1 MCKNAREEA
10 GLIRRKKARRHSHPS
25 VQRCVGT
32 EGLQCLSTFIT
43 CKKTKQMGKVEDGV
57 R

>member
-1 MCKNAREEA
+1 MCKHAREEE

-32 EGLQCLSTFIT
+32 EGRQCLSRFIT

>member
-1 MCKNAREEA
+1 MCKHAREEE
-10 GLIRRKKARRHSHPS
+10 GLMRRKKARRHSHPS

-32 EGLQCLSTFIT
+32 EGLQCLSRFIT
-43 CKKTKQMGKVEDGV
+43 CKMKQMGKVEDGV